1 MKINIGKNTLGDN
14 DKMSVSLR
22 EYDRLS
28 DAGRGRNT
36 TDQQL
41 KGLALDF
48 WFPFQAKLKAVSAT
62 ILKQSKNLTVEHP
75 GPIPIRMSEDDI
87 DVFNY
92 VNDQGEISREMD
104 ARSDELVEIDP
115 YWLATQIEQCD
126 ELLQNLVNRSE
137 VLS

>member
-1 MKINIGKNTLGDN
+1 M
-14 DKMSVSLR
+14 
-22 EYDRLS
+22 
-28 DAGRGRNT
+28 
-36 TDQQL
+36 
-41 KGLALDF
+41 DF

-62 ILKQSKNLTVEHP
+62 IFKQSKNLTVEHP

-137 VLS
+137 VVVVNPDIYRVAQIAREYLDLLQIKLKEEKVAEADAAGA